1 MSVSAIIDHV
11 EVALIELDYLIA
23 DERNSLAGQSVD
35 EQDRSVM
42 SIFKQTYKALE
53 VCLEAMNKVKE
64 KNNRT
69 LVA

>member
-1 MSVSAIIDHV
+1 MSVSETVVHV
-11 EVALIELDYLIA
+11 EMALIELDYLIA